1 MKSEHMSC
9 KEIADKNVT
18 ISRLEIELERS
29 VKEKNKVEQTMSNNT
44 KAIEQKCRKAYE
56 KQQHEMMASLKEAA
70 RRSEQE
76 KAFYQEENKRIMLQ
90 FAIKD

>member
-1 MKSEHMSC
+1 MIESFMKSEHMSC

-44 KAIEQKCRKAYE
+44 KAIE
-56 KQQHEMMASLKEAA
+56 
-70 RRSEQE
+70 
-76 KAFYQEENKRIMLQ
+76 
-90 FAIKD
+90 